1 MKFALVLILAA
12 IGALIGWITNYIA
25 IKLLFRPFE
34 PVMIPLLNIKLQGLI
49 PKRKNEIAKSIGT
62 TIQEEL
68 LSIEEIIEQFISNQ
82 DQSAL
87 IEIIKNKINR
97 VLEER
102 LPGILPASLKSA
114 IKRYI
119 DEVIEQEATD
129 LINASVE
136 NMIHSASEK
145 INLAEMVEK
154 RINRFP
160 MDKLEEMVLRT
171 AKRELKHI
179 EVLGGVLGFIIGLVQ
194 GIIIM
199 LL

>member
-145 INLAEMVEK
+145 INLSEMVEK

-160 MDKLEEMVLRT
+160 MDKLEEMVLRI

>member
-160 MDKLEEMVLRT
+160 MDKLEEMVLRI

>member
-119 DEVIEQEATD
+119 NEVIEQEATD

-160 MDKLEEMVLRT
+160 MDKLEEMVLRI

>member
-34 PVMIPLLNIKLQGLI
+34 PVMIPLLNIKLLGLI

-160 MDKLEEMVLRT
+160 MDKLEEMVLRI